1 LERFFIKGRKMKVLA
16 AWALGAALLLFLCW
30 TSYRELSRAPIRV
43 FLVEKSSDGIDV
55 FQVNL
60 FLSGTQGQIMPL
72 GLTGAQ
78 KKQLQEAY
86 DQKNMDEIAR
96 VGQAVN
102 AGKIVVGVLEPMGD
116 WPWFIGGGLKGLV
129 DNENNDVFDN
139 LTLFDRIYLCLTTAP
154 PFGLPMAGVKISTN
168 PPEPVSNFAPV
179 PTVSQNSG
187 GVVRVKILNG
197 CGITNAADWVAGRL
211 KGPGIVISEVTNA
224 DQFHYPK
231 TLVRSSIGIPVALQ
245 EALERLGLA
254 QEVVDETGASEADA
268 DVVVVV
274 GKDYLNLRGKARER
288 SHNGKK

>member
-1 LERFFIKGRKMKVLA
+1 MKVLA
-16 AWALGAALLLFLCW
+16 AWAMGAVLLLFLGW
-30 TSYRELSRAPIRV
+30 TSYRELSRAPTRV
-43 FLVEKSSDGIDV
+43 FLIERSSEGIDV

-60 FLSGTQGQIMPL
+60 FLSGTQGQIMPV
-72 GLTGAQ
+72 GLTSAQ

-86 DQKNMDEIAR
+86 DQKNLDEIAR

-102 AGKIVVGVLEPMGD
+102 AGKIVVGVSEPMGD
-116 WPWFIGGGLKGLV
+116 WPWFMGGGLKGLV
-129 DNENNDVFDN
+129 DDENNDIFDN
-139 LTLFDRIYLCLTTAP
+139 LTPFDRFYLCLATTP
-154 PFGLPMAGVKISTN
+154 PFGLPLAGVKTSPN
-168 PPEPVSNFAPV
+168 PAGPVSNFAPV
-179 PTVSQNSG
+179 PAATQTSG

-224 DQFHYPK
+224 DEFHYPK

-254 QEVVDETGASEADA
+254 QESVDETGASEADA

-274 GKDYLNLRGKARER
+274 GKDYLNLRGKSRER